1 MGLFIFQVHLIP
13 IEKILTVHPGII
25 LCCQFI
31 IYFRLI
37 LYLGLFY
44 NVDLIFYFSFL
55 LSFSYPFQTSFI
67 LALIVGNLL
76 VFFIPTRNIHHAFGL
91 IPTPSCHLFFSL
103 SGLIWPFPCCWFR
116 PYHYIWFLFSSY
128 LGYLSDYILF

>member
-1 MGLFIFQVHLIP
+1 MVFFISYMGLFIFQVHLIP

-44 NVDLIFYFSFL
+44 NVDLIFYEDILFL
-55 LSFSYPFQTSFI
+55 FPVVFFLSFPDIFYIGSY
-67 LALIVGNLL
+67 
-76 VFFIPTRNIHHAFGL
+76 
-91 IPTPSCHLFFSL
+91 
-103 SGLIWPFPCCWFR
+103 CW
-116 PYHYIWFLFSSY
+116 
-128 LGYLSDYILF
+128 